1 MNAPIRLLAIDI
13 DGTLL
18 DSRWQLPAAN
28 RDAIVAAHR
37 RGVEIMLV
45 TGRRFTFAQPIAAQL
60 PVDLTVS
67 ASNGALVKSKQ
78 GENLARQLLPR
89 RQARAVLS
97 ATGAEREKALLL
109 FDRDGHGQIVAER
122 FDPSH
127 TSMQGYLD
135 RNRQYLLQVD
145 RLEEALTDSDPI
157 QVLFAGAVAPM
168 RALAEHLRRGPC
180 AAHTSLAVTEYLERD
195 LTLLDVLDAGCN
207 KGAALARWAAGRGLD
222 RAQVMAV
229 GDNWNDKEM
238 LEFAGLPVVMA
249 NSSEAL
255 KQEGW
260 AVTRSNDESGVAA
273 AIEKFLL
280 TD

>member
-1 MNAPIRLLAIDI
+1 M
-13 DGTLL
+13 
-18 DSRWQLPAAN
+18 
-28 RDAIVAAHR
+28 
-37 RGVEIMLV
+37 
-45 TGRRFTFAQPIAAQL
+45 
-60 PVDLTVS
+60 
-67 ASNGALVKSKQ
+67 
-78 GENLARQLLPR
+78 ARQLLPR
-89 RQARAVLS
+89 QQARAVL
-97 ATGAEREKALLL
+97 AAAGAEREKALLL

-127 TSMQGYLD
+127 ASVQGYLD
-135 RNRQYLLQVD
+135 RNRKYLLRVD

-195 LTLLDVLDAGCN
+195 LTLLDVLDAGCS
-207 KGAALARWAAGRGLD
+207 KGAALAHWAAERGLD

-249 NSSEAL
+249 NSSEEL